1 VSGFFHFIG
10 FRVPGGRAK
19 LIKILNFERQTCNPD
34 AAMNWNLHE
43 SLVFFGFLLFIFLM
57 LAVDLG
63 IFNRKSHAMSF
74 REALGWTMVW
84 VFVSFVFYLAI
95 RFFGNQLHG
104 LTDIEGIKQNILKF
118 HHPIKVDGMS
128 FQEAISLYNRNLS
141 LEYLTG
147 YLIEYSLSVDNIF
160 VIIMIFLSFN
170 IQQRYY
176 HRVLFWGILG
186 AIIMRF
192 IFIFAASALIQRYEA
207 VLYFF
212 GGLLVIVG
220 IKMGKEFFTAKEEDR
235 IDQHRHPL
243 VRFISKI
250 FPVTTEE
257 KGSHF
262 WVREKGKTYI
272 TPLLIVLIF
281 VEFMDVVFAVDSV
294 PAVFSVTRD
303 PYIVFFSNIFAILGL
318 RSLFF
323 LVNDVMNRFRFL
335 KLGLGF
341 LLTYVGIKMILQ
353 EADIL
358 HVPTKMSLLIIILI
372 LGFFVILSMLF
383 PERAVKK

>member
-1 VSGFFHFIG
+1 
-10 FRVPGGRAK
+10 
-19 LIKILNFERQTCNPD
+19 
-34 AAMNWNLHE
+34 MNWNLHE
-43 SLVFFGFLLFIFLM
+43 FLVFFGFLFFIFLM

-63 IFNRKSHAMSF
+63 VFNRKSHAMSF
-74 REALGWTMVW
+74 REALGWTMTW
-84 VFVSFVFYLAI
+84 VFVSFLFYLLI
-95 RFFGNQLHG
+95 RFFGDQLHG
-104 LTDIEGIKQNILKF
+104 LTDIEGIKQNILKY
-118 HHPIKVDGMS
+118 HHPIKVDGMT
-128 FQEAISLYNRNLS
+128 FQQAINLYNRNLS

-176 HRVLFWGILG
+176 HRILFWGILG

-192 IFIFAASALIQRYEA
+192 IFIFAASALIQRFE
-207 VLYFF
+207 VIMYFF
-212 GGLLVIVG
+212 GALLIIVG
-220 IKMGKEFFTAKEEDR
+220 VKMGKEFFSTKNEEL
-235 IDQHRHPL
+235 IDPNKHPL

-250 FPVTTEE
+250 FPVTHEE
-257 KGSHF
+257 KGHHF
-262 WVREKGKTYI
+262 WVREKGKFYI

-281 VEFMDVVFAVDSV
+281 VEFMDVVFAIDSV

-335 KLGLGF
+335 KLGLAF
-341 LLTYVGIKMILQ
+341 LLSYVGVKMILQ
-353 EADIL
+353 QAIDL
-358 HVPTKMSLLIIILI
+358 HISTKMSLGIIIGI
-372 LGFFVILSMLF
+372 LAFFVILSMIF
-383 PERAVKK
+383 PDKEVKA